1 MTCGRTGTGTLKNLS
16 TIHTYRVAI
25 FITLTHHSSSLLFF
39 AVLIRDDDSVMN
51 SRLDEEDTKQ
61 QSPDF
66 FSSEDSNTSFED
78 DVSDGSSVPLFVAL
92 RLVGASAE
100 RISIRT

>member
-1 MTCGRTGTGTLKNLS
+1 MVVLKKLEYYS
-16 TIHTYRVAI
+16 YVQSRH
-25 FITLTHHSSSLLFF
+25 FHHPHSSSLLFF

-100 RISIRT
+100 RISIRM